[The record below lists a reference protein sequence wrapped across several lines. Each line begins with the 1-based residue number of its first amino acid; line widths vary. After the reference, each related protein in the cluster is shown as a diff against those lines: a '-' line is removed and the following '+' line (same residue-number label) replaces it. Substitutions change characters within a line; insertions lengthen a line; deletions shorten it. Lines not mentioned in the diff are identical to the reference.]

1 MMFQRLVQLSQLFKL
16 KLTLTKK
23 NKKDQDILNKMCHYN
38 VVAPRWLAQNK
49 NINFEQEDLNSGFS
63 ILCGKSESSRKL
75 VCH

>member
-38 VVAPRWLAQNK
+38 VVAPR
-49 NINFEQEDLNSGFS
+49 
-63 ILCGKSESSRKL
+63 
-75 VCH
+75 